1 MLKHFSFSPNFKNLN
16 HGMSSHHPEPYTSIT
31 NNIQTGSFGTHPLP
45 VRNALHNLQ
54 SEAESRPDPFIRRTT
69 PQALDSS
76 RQEVASLLHV
86 PKDEVVLVKNATTGV
101 HTILHNLG
109 LKRGDAVVYFDTV
122 YGAVERMLFSTVE
135 MTGVALQKVEY
146 RLPLHPEELVTKFV
160 DALRAARDEG
170 LNIRAAVFETIVSM
184 PGVRFPFE
192 RLVEVCRA
200 EGVLSLIDGAHG
212 IGHIPLDLGTLQ
224 PDFFTSNC
232 HKWLYTPRGCA
243 VLYVPLRHQH
253 LIRTTLP
260 TSWGYIPAPDSVKT
274 TGASTMQTAGGG
286 KSAFESL
293 FEFVATTD
301 DTPYLCIPA
310 AMKFRRETCGGDER
324 IFTYLEELSNVA
336 ADIVAGE
343 LGTEVMQEPGIKH
356 WKESLLRKCGM
367 TTIRLPIPIQDGTDL
382 SPDSGKKRVCM
393 PLPADQVPGV
403 CRWMQDILVD
413 EHDTFLPVFPHGGWL
428 WTRLSAQ
435 VYLEKKDFE
444 WVAPILRELCERVG
458 KKSQPE
464 AKL

>member
-1 MLKHFSFSPNFKNLN
+1 MLN
-16 HGMSSHHPEPYTSIT
+16 
-31 NNIQTGSFGTHPLP
+31 
-45 VRNALHNLQ
+45 
-54 SEAESRPDPFIRRTT
+54 
-69 PQALDSS
+69 
-76 RQEVASLLHV
+76 V
-86 PKDEVVLVKNATTGV
+86 PKNEVVLVKNATTGV
-101 HTILHNLG
+101 HTILHNLVFKKG
-109 LKRGDAVVYFDTV
+109 EAIVYFDTV

-135 MTGVALQKVEY
+135 MTGVALKKVEY

-160 DALRAARDEG
+160 DAIHAAREEG
-170 LNIRAAVFETIVSM
+170 LNVRAAVFETIVSM

-243 VLYVPLRHQH
+243 ILYVPLRHQH

-260 TSWGYIPAPDSVKT
+260 TSWGYIPAPDLASI
-274 TGASTMQTAGGG
+274 GASTMQTAGGG

-324 IFTYLEELSNVA
+324 IFTYLEELSNEAADLVA
-336 ADIVAGE
+336 AE
-343 LGTEVMQEPGIKH
+343 LDTEVMQEPGIRH
-356 WKESLLRKCGM
+356 WKESLLRKCAM
-367 TTIRLPIPIQDGTDL
+367 TTIRLPIPIQDGTDI
-382 SPDSGKKRVCM
+382 SADAGKKRVCT
-393 PLPADQVPGV
+393 PLPADEVSGV
-403 CRWMQDILVD
+403 CRWMQDTLVD
-413 EHDTFLPVFPHGGWL
+413 EYDTFLPVFPHGGWL

-435 VYLEKKDFE
+435 VYLEKSDFE
-444 WVAPILRELCERVG
+444 WVAPIVRELCERVG
-458 KKSQPE
+458 KKYQPV

>member
-1 MLKHFSFSPNFKNLN
+1 M
-16 HGMSSHHPEPYTSIT
+16 
-31 NNIQTGSFGTHPLP
+31 
-45 VRNALHNLQ
+45 
-54 SEAESRPDPFIRRTT
+54 
-69 PQALDSS
+69 
-76 RQEVASLLHV
+76 
-86 PKDEVVLVKNATTGV
+86 LVKNATTGV

-109 LKRGDAVVYFDTV
+109 LKKGDAVVYFDTV

-135 MTGVALQKVEY
+135 MTGVALKKVEY

-160 DALRAARDEG
+160 DAVRAARDEG
-170 LNIRAAVFETIVSM
+170 LNVRAAVFETIVSM

-192 RLVEVCRA
+192 WLVEVCRA

-260 TSWGYIPAPDSVKT
+260 TSWGYIPAPDSPS
-274 TGASTMQTAGGG
+274 TGTSTMQTAGNG

-324 IFTYLEELSNVA
+324 IFTYLEELANEA

-343 LGTEVMQEPGIKH
+343 LGTEVMQEPRIKY

-367 TTIRLPIPIQDGTDL
+367 TTVRLPIPIQDDTDL
-382 SPDSGKKRVCM
+382 SPDAGKKRVCM
-393 PLPADQVPGV
+393 PLPADEVPGV
-403 CRWMQDILVD
+403 CRWMQDTLVD
-413 EHDTFLPVFPHGGWL
+413 EYDTFLPIFPHGGWL

-444 WVAPILRELCERVG
+444 WVAPILKDLCERVG

>member
-1 MLKHFSFSPNFKNLN
+1 MLN
-16 HGMSSHHPEPYTSIT
+16 
-31 NNIQTGSFGTHPLP
+31 
-45 VRNALHNLQ
+45 
-54 SEAESRPDPFIRRTT
+54 
-69 PQALDSS
+69 
-76 RQEVASLLHV
+76 V
-86 PKDEVVLVKNATTGV
+86 PKNEVVLVKNATTGV
-101 HTILHNLG
+101 HTILHNLVFKKG
-109 LKRGDAVVYFDTV
+109 EAIVYFDTV

-135 MTGVALQKVEY
+135 MTGVALKKVEY

-160 DALRAARDEG
+160 DAIHAAREEG
-170 LNIRAAVFETIVSM
+170 LNVRAAVFETIVSM

-243 VLYVPLRHQH
+243 ILYVPLRHQH

-260 TSWGYIPAPDSVKT
+260 TSWGYIPAPDLASI
-274 TGASTMQTAGGG
+274 GASTMQTAGGG

-324 IFTYLEELSNVA
+324 IFTYLEELSNEAADLVA
-336 ADIVAGE
+336 AE
-343 LGTEVMQEPGIKH
+343 LDTEVMQEPGIRH
-356 WKESLLRKCGM
+356 WKESLLRKCAM
-367 TTIRLPIPIQDGTDL
+367 TTIRLPIPIQDGRDI
-382 SPDSGKKRVCM
+382 SADAGKKRVCT
-393 PLPADQVPGV
+393 PLPADEVSGV
-403 CRWMQDILVD
+403 CRWMQDTLVD
-413 EHDTFLPVFPHGGWL
+413 EYDTFLPVFPHGGWL

-435 VYLEKKDFE
+435 VYLEKSDFE
-444 WVAPILRELCERVG
+444 WVAPIVRELCERVG
-458 KKSQPE
+458 KKYQPV

>member
-1 MLKHFSFSPNFKNLN
+1 MSFPTPFGAPMLKHFSFSPNFKNLN
-16 HGMSSHHPEPYTSIT
+16 HG
-31 NNIQTGSFGTHPLP
+31 SFGTHPLL
-45 VRNALHNLQ
+45 VRHALHNLQ
-54 SEAESRPDPFIRRTT
+54 SEAESRPDLFIRRTT

-86 PKDEVVLVKNATTGV
+86 PKNEVVLVKNATTGV
-101 HTILHNLG
+101 HTVLHNMG
-109 LKRGDAVVYFDTV
+109 FKKGDAVVYFDTV

-135 MTGVALQKVEY
+135 MTGVTLKKVQY
-146 RLPLHPEELVTKFV
+146 RLPLHPEELVEKFM
-160 DALRAARDEG
+160 DAVRAAREEG
-170 LNIRAAVFETIVSM
+170 LNVRVAVFETIVSM

-243 VLYVPLRHQH
+243 VLYVPVRHQH

-260 TSWGYIPAPDSVKT
+260 TSWGYIPTPGSAGI
-274 TGASTMQTAGGG
+274 GASTMQTAGGG

-301 DTPYLCIPA
+301 DTPYLCIPTA
-310 AMKFRRETCGGDER
+310 IKFRRETCGGDEQ
-324 IFTYLEELSNVA
+324 IFTYLEELANEA

-343 LGTEVMQEPGIKH
+343 LGTEVMQEPGIRH
-356 WKESLLRKCGM
+356 WRESLLRKCAM

-382 SPDSGKKRVCM
+382 SADAGKKRVCM
-393 PLPADQVPGV
+393 PLPADEVQGV
-403 CRWMQDILVD
+403 CRWMQDTLVD
-413 EHDTFLPVFPHGGWL
+413 GFDTFLPVFPHGGWL

-435 VYLEKKDFE
+435 VYLEKSDFK
-444 WVAPILRELCERVG
+444 WVAPILRELCEQVG
-458 KKSQPE
+458 KKHQPE
-464 AKL
+464 ARL

>member
-16 HGMSSHHPEPYTSIT
+16 HG
-31 NNIQTGSFGTHPLP
+31 SFGTHPFP
-45 VRNALHNLQ
+45 VRHALHNLQ

-86 PKDEVVLVKNATTGV
+86 PKNEVVLVKNATTGV

-109 LKRGDAVVYFDTV
+109 LKKGDAVVYFDTV
-122 YGAVERMLFSTVE
+122 YGAVERMLFSSVE
-135 MTGVALQKVEY
+135 MTSMALKKVKY

-160 DALRAARDEG
+160 DAVRAARDEG
-170 LNIRAAVFETIVSM
+170 LNVRAAVFETIVSM

-260 TSWGYIPAPDSVKT
+260 TSWGYIPAPDSPS

-324 IFTYLEELSNVA
+324 IFTYLEELANEA

-367 TTIRLPIPIQDGTDL
+367 TTVRLPIPIQDGTDI
-382 SPDSGKKRVCM
+382 SPDAGKKRVCM
-393 PLPADQVPGV
+393 PLPADEVPGV
-403 CRWMQDILVD
+403 CRWMQDTLVD
-413 EHDTFLPVFPHGGWL
+413 EYDTFLPVFPHGGWL
-428 WTRLSAQ
+428 WARLSAQ

-444 WVAPILRELCERVG
+444 WVAPILKDLCERVG